1 MIFYKYPEIIF
12 FLTFYVIPYVLRTH
26 LLDSYYCLPERPDM
40 AFTFL
45 WKCINNTYSNYQ
57 RKFST
62 EVKTKDAILLQN
74 MSDVIANRLSVKIAT
89 TETIGSL
96 IFIN

>member
-1 MIFYKYPEIIF
+1 
-12 FLTFYVIPYVLRTH
+12 
-26 LLDSYYCLPERPDM
+26 M